1 MMNVTIG
8 QHPGLRST
16 PVNRWRS
23 TAERVQGPVRR
34 KRAARRRRAWPVW
47 DHPTPDVDAPPAPTW
62 NGPATFADAS
72 RTFRFATCGPVFRP
86 EPSLC
91 GGEAPSFHSRFL
103 PVSTQRGVRPIPRS
117 ALEVPERPSRCA
129 VTPSACRWVS
139 RRKTAPRC
147 DTWRLKRLCFLVLL
161 LILNPVLSQLSWLSG
176 RCTGLRR
183 ELRRSFCAVR
193 VFPFNVA
200 LAAPGPVPRGLAR
213 VGLAVPSRL
222 ASTQEQAAAP
232 RQREQRVSATLSKV
246 EETQRQSAETRCLR
260 CRSGLGLLFPCA
272 GGPGPHLVC
281 RPAPLP
287 LRRLSWQ
294 CRPTVCCGSRR
305 ALAWTTATLDLA
317 AESASLES
325 PSSPHLRR
333 AWNHRHLLALQSVA
347 IVLPP
352 GRAAAPDRDE
362 CSGGSCC
369 RRGGPYW
376 PERRGATCPAPAPAW
391 NGYGGVRAT

>member
-1 MMNVTIG
+1 MAG
-8 QHPGLRST
+8 GPPPSGPRS
-16 PVNRWRS
+16 S
-23 TAERVQGPVRR
+23 S
-34 KRAARRRRAWPVW
+34 
-47 DHPTPDVDAPPAPTW
+47 
-62 NGPATFADAS
+62 ADAS
-72 RTFRFATCGPVFRP
+72 GSAVARIGLRGAPHRHRRGIGQILWQTATGLW
-86 EPSLC
+86 S
-91 GGEAPSFHSRFL
+91 SRAA
-103 PVSTQRGVRPIPRS
+103 SASDANGRS
-117 ALEVPERPSRCA
+117 ASGHAAPCSIRSRRSAAERHLPFILDFFRSRPSNSKQRLG
-129 VTPSACRWVS
+129 SAGAAIPLRVDALRVQMGW
-139 RRKTAPRC
+139 RKKNGPRC

-183 ELRRSFCAVR
+183 ALRRSFCAVR
-193 VFPFNVA
+193 VFPFYVA
-200 LAAPGPVPRGLAR
+200 LAAPRPVLRGFARFVLADH
-213 VGLAVPSRL
+213 SRL
-222 ASTQEQAAAP
+222 ASTHEQAAAP

-294 CRPTVCCGSRR
+294 CRPAVCCGSRR
-305 ALAWTTATLDLA
+305 ALARTTATLDLA